1 MPILSEEHYDA
12 IRKAIAVELDA
23 DDLPDTTISLSI
35 YLGAAERWALAADPD
50 IATRQGSQLE
60 AAQNAVIFKCAS
72 LLVPAVPFLEQESFA
87 VGEGFRRQRVDKDDL
102 AQTLAVRAQS
112 ELDSYLLTGSSTGA
126 TYLPV
131 FCVGPGYRG
140 R

>member
-1 MPILSEEHYDA
+1 MPVLSEEHYDA

-35 YLGAAERWALAADPD
+35 YLGAAERWAAAADPD
-50 IATRQGSQLE
+50 IDTRQGAELE

-87 VGEGFRRQRVDKDDL
+87 VGEGFRRQRVDKEEL
-102 AQTLAVRAQS
+102 AQTLAVRAQA
-112 ELDSYLLTGSSTGA
+112 ELDSYLAAGSSTGA

-131 FCVGPGYRG
+131 FCTAPGYRG